1 VTTRDEDSSWE
12 EFIEEGARYL
22 KTAVNGARQRSQVF
36 TPEIVY
42 NLVAMSIEKYVM
54 GFLFQKKLLPENH
67 TLRDLMDAL
76 RQASELPDD
85 LYESVTGLDRFQEI
99 CSLAAYHREVPDKS
113 DVETFITAG
122 NRIRDF
128 VVDRLPPAIP
138 ERSI

>member
-1 VTTRDEDSSWE
+1 MTTRDEDSPWK
-12 EFIEEGARYL
+12 EFIEEGAQYL

-42 NLVAMSIEKYVM
+42 NLLAMSIEKYVT
-54 GFLFQKKLLPENH
+54 GFLFQKKL
-67 TLRDLMDAL
+67 
-76 RQASELPDD
+76 LPDD
-85 LYESVTGLDRFQEI
+85 LYESVTGLDRFQEV